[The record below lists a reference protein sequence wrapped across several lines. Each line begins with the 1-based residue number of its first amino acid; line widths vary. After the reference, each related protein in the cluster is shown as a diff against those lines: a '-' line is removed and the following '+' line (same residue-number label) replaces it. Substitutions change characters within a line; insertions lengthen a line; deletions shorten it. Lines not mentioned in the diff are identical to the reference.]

1 MEMGGLAMKRY
12 RIDERVGCVI
22 GGRTIRGWIVQMWS
36 GYGWLD
42 ITRAYEDESEAEY
55 VKRTLEK

>member
-1 MEMGGLAMKRY
+1 MKRY